1 MKIRLLIAALLM
13 SFTTSAMAV
22 MIPIDGE
29 VIFHNN
35 PGNDHWGL
43 NLWDEVH
50 FVADTGAPSP
60 LGVPF
65 EQLPLLTL
73 TFDPD
78 PNNIGPVFPVGLL
91 GITADFSNGDLIG
104 MTGGGLLFAGVNI
117 IASLGVS
124 GPTIFINGGY
134 YEMIIGL
141 DLPVNVVEP
150 YVAPVDVPEP
160 GTVSL
165 MLMGLGLLG
174 LRRLRAQA

>member
-65 EQLPLLTL
+65 EQLPLLTSRPRPALGTTDGPKVCGVRWSATKAFLRPALARPNL
-73 TFDPD
+73 TVMTD
-78 PNNIGPVFPVGLL
+78 VHVERVQLAEEL
-91 GITADFSNGDLIG
+91 GE
-104 MTGGGLLFAGVNI
+104 
-117 IASLGVS
+117 
-124 GPTIFINGGY
+124 P
-134 YEMIIGL
+134 
-141 DLPVNVVEP
+141 LP
-150 YVAPVDVPEP
+150 
-160 GTVSL
+160 
-165 MLMGLGLLG
+165 
-174 LRRLRAQA
+174 RC